1 MTEMKELEMELR
13 SWQPRRPSA
22 KLERRL
28 FARPSTETG
37 AETAAASDH
46 PSPSFRLSWL
56 APATAALFLMCLLF
70 NPRNGST
77 LTSSA
82 SAGPMVAMMM
92 SNQNLVAFLS
102 GNSQNEQNTLRNTF
116 ERTNVSRYAPGIAPL
131 VH

>member
-1 MTEMKELEMELR
+1 MKELEMELR

-22 KLERRL
+22 KLERQL
-28 FARPSTETG
+28 FARPCAAAA
-37 AETAAASDH
+37 AETPTTNEG

-56 APATAALFLMCLLF
+56 APATAALFLMCALF
-70 NPRNGST
+70 NPRNSSSI
-77 LTSSA
+77 SSA
-82 SAGPMVAMMM
+82 SAEPMVAMMM

-102 GNSQNEQNTLRNTF
+102 ANPQNEQNTLRNTF